1 MEAMSGVQNV
11 LEPSQD
17 NGWIIHSLAHT
28 MAEDVVHSATYYESS
43 STCLPVQER
52 LVEKLASQAIIAA
65 VRKPLEVRAFG
76 PTYPLHSAQD
86 LCPIPMPA
94 HPQIEGRRLYTVQD
108 KGRFIW
114 IQR

>member
-17 NGWIIHSLAHT
+17 NGWITHSLAHT
-28 MAEDVVHSATYYESS
+28 VAEDVVHSATYYESS

-52 LVEKLASQAIIAA
+52 LAEKQASQAIIAA
-65 VRKPLEVRAFG
+65 FKETVGSESFWSNMPSSFSTRSLSF
-76 PTYPLHSAQD
+76 
-86 LCPIPMPA
+86 PMPA
-94 HPQIEGRRLYTVQD
+94 HPQIEGRRFYTVQD